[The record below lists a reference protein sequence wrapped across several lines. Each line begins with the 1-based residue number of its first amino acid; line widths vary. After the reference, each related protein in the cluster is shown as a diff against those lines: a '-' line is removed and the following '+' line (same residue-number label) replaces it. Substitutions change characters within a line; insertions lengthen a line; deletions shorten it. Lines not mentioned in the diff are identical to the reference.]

1 MTKNTVI
8 WDDTEDWGYS
18 KPFNVSVSCP
28 KCKKMFDAENS
39 TRSLH
44 NDLIEIKHCYHHLRC
59 CPYCDKL
66 FIQKFDN
73 NKSKLFYKPVNNFSK
88 SFIKFVFE
96 RLTNWRNKE

>member
-1 MTKNTVI
+1 MYYHADPQLIKCI
-8 WDDTEDWGYS
+8 
-18 KPFNVSVSCP
+18 C
-28 KCKKMFDAENS
+28 CKKEFGGDVFLDA
-39 TRSLH
+39 
-44 NDLIEIKHCYHHLRC
+44 DLRDVYNVLLC

>member
-59 CPYCDKL
+59 CPYCDTLYFSDKL
-66 FIQKFDN
+66 KPI
-73 NKSKLFYKPVNNFSK
+73 KLISELKWHEK
-88 SFIKFVFE
+88 ILRKMI
-96 RLTNWRNKE
+96 